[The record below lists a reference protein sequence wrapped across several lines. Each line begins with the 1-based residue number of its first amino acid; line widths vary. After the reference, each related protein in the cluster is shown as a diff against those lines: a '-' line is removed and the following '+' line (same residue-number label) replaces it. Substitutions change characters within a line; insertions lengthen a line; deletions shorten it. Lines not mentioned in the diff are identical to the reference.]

1 VRIWVSIKPQEVK
14 LWFTWKFIY
23 TIGQL
28 PIMCKG
34 EARTIGIFVG
44 VKEYIRAIVFVV
56 TVKVS
61 F

>member
-1 VRIWVSIKPQEVK
+1 
-14 LWFTWKFIY
+14 
-23 TIGQL
+23 
-28 PIMCKG
+28 MCKG
-34 EARTIGIFVG
+34 EARTIGIFVS